1 MVNIKIERL
10 ARFHSP
16 VVPGSL
22 RGNWF
27 YFFESE
33 QGAKWGTAGKETKH
47 VLLTTRKT
55 GFLSLLAL
63 SVLAGC
69 GPKSGSP
76 TDANGVTTVHLAFFP
91 NVTHGV
97 ALVGTGKG
105 LFAKALG
112 SQVKIDEQ
120 IFTAGPSEIEAVF
133 GDQVDIGYI
142 GPGPAVNGFMKSHGK
157 ALRIVAGACS
167 GGAALVVRSDA
178 GITDIK
184 ALSGKR
190 VGVPQTGGTQDISL
204 RHALQQAQLAST
216 DKGGTVNVLP
226 NAPADTLTLF
236 VKKDLDAAWVPEPWV
251 SRLVKEGN
259 GRILNDER
267 DLWPSKQF
275 ATTVVIVR
283 KKFLDEHP
291 DLVQKFLTAH
301 VEAAEFIKAHPE
313 EAAQVI
319 GERIKKLTTKALPA
333 DILKQ
338 ALSRTD
344 YTYDPLKETVLT
356 FADWSKALGYSKE
369 DRSSLADLFDL
380 KPLNAA
386 LTASGKPAL
395 P

>member
-1 MVNIKIERL
+1 MRRPLFPTI
-10 ARFHSP
+10 
-16 VVPGSL
+16 
-22 RGNWF
+22 
-27 YFFESE
+27 
-33 QGAKWGTAGKETKH
+33 
-47 VLLTTRKT
+47 RKS
-55 GFLSLLAL
+55 GVCALLAL
-63 SVLAGC
+63 AALAGC
-69 GPKSGSP
+69 GPKNSGG
-76 TDANGVTTVHLAFFP
+76 TNAAGVTTVHLAFFP

-105 LFAKALG
+105 IFAKALG
-112 SQVKIDEQ
+112 ANVKLEEQ
-120 IFTAGPSEIEAVF
+120 QFTAGPSEIEAIF

-142 GPGPAVNGFMKSHGK
+142 GPGPAVNGYVKSQGR

-178 GITDIK
+178 GIADVK
-184 ALSGKR
+184 ALAGKR

-204 RHALQQAQLAST
+204 RHALQQAQLTST

-267 DLWPSKQF
+267 DLWPNKQF

-291 DLVQKFLTAH
+291 DIVQKFLAAH
-301 VEAAEFIKAHPE
+301 VEAAEFIKAHPD
-313 EAAQVI
+313 EASQVI
-319 GERIKKLTTKALPA
+319 GDRIKTLTGKALPA

-344 YTYDPLKETVLT
+344 FTYDPLKETVLT

-369 DRSSLADLFDL
+369 DRSSLTDLFDL
-380 KPLNAA
+380 KPLNTALAA
-386 LTASGKPAL
+386 GGKPAL